1 MKFSVDHD
9 LPELQGH
16 INALYARL
24 NGDLKEPLNAVAG
37 LLESSTRKRFKTK
50 TAPDGSRWAPLSL
63 WTLYSKTT
71 RRDGKVRGSLL
82 VDRGDLLESITSHAT
97 KNMAEVGTDR
107 VYAAYLQTGTRNMPA
122 RPIFGLSEQDRNDIR
137 DALGNWLKTIW
148 SKP

>member
-1 MKFSVDHD
+1 M
-9 LPELQGH
+9 
-16 INALYARL
+16 
-24 NGDLKEPLNAVAG
+24 
-37 LLESSTRKRFKTK
+37 
-50 TAPDGSRWAPLSL
+50 
-63 WTLYSKTT
+63 
-71 RRDGKVRGSLL
+71 RGSLL

>member
-1 MKFSVDHD
+1 MKFSVDHN

-16 INALYARL
+16 INTLYARL

-37 LLESSTRKRFKTK
+37 LLENSTRKRFETK

-63 WTLYSKTT
+63 WTQYSKTN
-71 RRDGKVRGSLL
+71 RRNGKERGSLL
-82 VDRGDLLESITSHAT
+82 VDRGDLLRSITSHAT
-97 KNMAEVGTDR
+97 ENMAEVGTDR

-137 DALGNWLKTIW
+137 DELGNWLETIW

>member
-1 MKFSVDHD
+1 MKFSVDHN

-71 RRDGKVRGSLL
+71 RRNGKVRGSLL

-122 RPIFGLSEQDRNDIR
+122 RYSV
-137 DALGNWLKTIW
+137 
-148 SKP
+148 